1 MRRPKGNKLIRYLRI
16 IRKKSS
22 KLNWR
27 RFVSWVN
34 KNLKQHPFI
43 LGILL
48 FIWINYIIGVFFE
61 PVGMKRLFRSHLKV
75 HTYLF
80 LAWVILVVTSNLLK
94 DKQKVKW
101 YLKKR
106 FVALMLVLVTPL
118 GLILLWLGS
127 KFKHRTKIIF
137 TVIFIALFIVNSIY
151 QEKRYRSFV
160 KLSPFER
167 VTAILTRQKRKI
179 FLKALDSDVLG
190 RLKLEGTSKRARIK
204 LTVSDMYS
212 RYVPSVASIKVK
224 DAQGRNIGEAS
235 GFVISSDGFIAT
247 NFHVVVS
254 AHQIE
259 IKIGSDVF
267 KDVYLVKY
275 DHNFDI
281 AILKVDAEE
290 LMPLPIG
297 DSDALVSGQSIVAL
311 GNPLGFEQTVSSG
324 IISALRSS
332 QNLKLIQMT
341 VPVSPGSSGCPVF
354 NEYGE
359 VVGIATIASLFTAQ
373 NLNFA
378 VPINYLKGMVQ
389 RK

>member
-1 MRRPKGNKLIRYLRI
+1 MRKPKANKLIRHIRI
-16 IRKKSS
+16 IRKRLS
-22 KLNWR
+22 KLNRR
-27 RFVSWVN
+27 RFAAWVN

-48 FIWINYIIGVFFE
+48 FIWINYIMGAFFE
-61 PVGMKRLFRSHLKV
+61 YVGTKQLFKSHLRV
-75 HTYLF
+75 HSYLF
-80 LAWVILVVTSNLLK
+80 LAWFILVVISNLLR

-101 YLKKR
+101 YLRKR

-137 TVIFIALFIVNSIY
+137 TVIFTLFFIVNSIY
-151 QEKRYRSFV
+151 QEKRYQSLV
-160 KLSPFER
+160 KSSPFDR
-167 VTAILTRQKRKI
+167 VAAMLTKQKRKI
-179 FLKALDSDVLG
+179 FLKTLDSYALD
-190 RLKLEGTSKRARIK
+190 RLKLEGASKGEKSK

-212 RYVPSVASIKVK
+212 RYVPSVAAIKVK
-224 DAQGRNIGEAS
+224 DAQGRDIGEAS
-235 GFVISSDGFIAT
+235 GFVISEDGFIAT

-259 IKIGSDVF
+259 VKIGDEVF
-267 KDVYLVKY
+267 REVYLVKY
-275 DHNFDI
+275 NPDFDI

-290 LMPLPIG
+290 LTPLVIG
-297 DSDALVSGQSIVAL
+297 DSDDLVSGQSIVAL
-311 GNPLGFEQTVSSG
+311 GNPLGFEQSVSSG

-332 QNLKLIQMT
+332 QNLRLIQMT

-359 VVGIATIASLFTAQ
+359 VIGIATIASFFTAQ

-378 VPINYLKGMVQ
+378 VPINYLKRMVQ
-389 RK
+389 KK